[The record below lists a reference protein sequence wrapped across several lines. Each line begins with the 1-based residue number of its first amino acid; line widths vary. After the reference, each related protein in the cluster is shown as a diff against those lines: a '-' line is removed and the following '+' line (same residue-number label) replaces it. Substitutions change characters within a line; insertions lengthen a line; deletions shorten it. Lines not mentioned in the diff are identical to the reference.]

1 MQSPTIGAIR
11 GLSVLIFLFL
21 FSTSLIAQNK
31 GIVIKERV
39 EIAPKSTISSSWW
52 CGADSII
59 YSSSKKMTILV
70 SYGVGWHTR
79 INNLGFSP
87 YGSIGGS
94 TDELFTLYTYQVGSY
109 FLYEP
114 TEPMTSINLVL
125 YSEDPGS
132 GDPYCYVYYGDG
144 DFDLQNTPMV
154 AFGSGDGWGECVGT
168 PWFAYSISI
177 PVNIIGIPPP
187 VCPPGYHLGQMGTY
201 DVQYGETTNI
211 FTETLNGCGHHVDE
225 PPESYFK
232 YELVDDTLSRTLRDL
247 TTGRTGAVLDSVGSS
262 VIEFNTWGKEPKEP
276 ETITLKVSSVNG
288 TIDPAIV
295 PINVY
300 PPEVRAIPGKSN
312 LIYGD
317 TTSLIIQVRQP
328 GGNWMPMPY
337 DWYGIYTIMQADT
350 FGFLYNMDST
360 IMGPRISNH
369 DPKIKFAANPET
381 EPDSVE
387 VLIQLFAIEPCYS
400 CGVGKIM
407 PSDPM
412 NLGSNRQIKNSS
424 LVNQR
429 LKSKILMKASS
440 LMLKQQLQNNIS
452 KKAASLTSSSIR
464 INDNSHYGLV
474 RLILKKPHTI
484 LLGETKYYQAKPDPS
499 NETKFIF
506 KEMSE
511 TSGWTSGGQPAKF
524 TVTAAEPTNKL
535 GVYYEFKDDDPL
547 PKALAGD
554 MIRLIG
560 RYWTKDQTY
569 KVRLSATSGTRTGS
583 IEIEVKKPTKLYDAT
598 VFNKPY
604 NTTQN
609 IRGESLDID
618 ALCIEYGGKIG
629 IPPQVIKGQMFQ
641 ESDHTGDRFN
651 PSYRYEPWADNKF
664 ADPTRNPYWED
675 YIKQPFWITGEEPNP
690 MGEGK
695 AVPLD
700 HKNVMPVYYPKNPIS
715 QGFYA
720 VVNWD
725 QYWRSQTDS
734 VIGSQKLTDKWRQY
748 WVGFYVQSL
757 IDPQNP
763 PLAGPNDLA
772 TRAVQYY
779 IQATYKDYAQTRK
792 AASYGLIQ
800 ILYTTA
806 KDPLGFNRGKSI
818 STSSAPED
826 LNDETVEMPFYKK
839 FTESNLRWQFGGENA
854 TIPESNWPK
863 GWEKTWMDSFVKYNS
878 GDGYSASVFNH
889 SRKFYPQSK

>member
-452 KKAASLTSSSIR
+452 KKAASLTASSIR
-464 INDNSHYGLV
+464 INDNSHYGL
-474 RLILKKPHTI
+474 
-484 LLGETKYYQAKPDPS
+484 AKL
-499 NETKFIF
+499 
-506 KEMSE
+506 
-511 TSGWTSGGQPAKF
+511 
-524 TVTAAEPTNKL
+524 V
-535 GVYYEFKDDDPL
+535 
-547 PKALAGD
+547 
-554 MIRLIG
+554 
-560 RYWTKDQTY
+560 
-569 KVRLSATSGTRTGS
+569 
-583 IEIEVKKPTKLYDAT
+583 VKKRTIKHFCQGDYPNVRYDDY
-598 VFNKPY
+598 VKKDKNG
-604 NTTQN
+604 N
-609 IRGESLDID
+609 I
-618 ALCIEYGGKIG
+618 
-629 IPPQVIKGQMFQ
+629 IKDKDG
-641 ESDHTGDRFN
+641 N
-651 PSYRYEPWADNKF
+651 
-664 ADPTRNPYWED
+664 
-675 YIKQPFWITGEEPNP
+675 
-690 MGEGK
+690 
-695 AVPLD
+695 
-700 HKNVMPVYYPKNPIS
+700 PVYYSVGDKGCALTCMAMIAYAGGADIDPGTLAS
-715 QGFYA
+715 DMREHGGFTGQG
-720 VVNWD
+720 VNWD
-725 QYWRSQTDS
+725 HINNYH
-734 VIGSQKLTDKWRQY
+734 G
-748 WVGFYVQSL
+748 
-757 IDPQNP
+757 N
-763 PLAGPNDLA
+763 
-772 TRAVQYY
+772 
-779 IQATYKDYAQTRK
+779 
-792 AASYGLIQ
+792 
-800 ILYTTA
+800 
-806 KDPLGFNRGKSI
+806 LGFARDTIKGNGLKLGEDGKTVDFQKSI
-818 STSSAPED
+818 SLALSSMDQYLDQGYLIIAQVYNPTTKGNHWVLVTD
-826 LNDETVEMPFYKK
+826 KDNNDYSIIDPGCYSDRDNLSAYGSVYKFVVYKK
-839 FTESNLRWQFGGENA
+839 L
-854 TIPESNWPK
+854 
-863 GWEKTWMDSFVKYNS
+863 
-878 GDGYSASVFNH
+878 
-889 SRKFYPQSK
+889 